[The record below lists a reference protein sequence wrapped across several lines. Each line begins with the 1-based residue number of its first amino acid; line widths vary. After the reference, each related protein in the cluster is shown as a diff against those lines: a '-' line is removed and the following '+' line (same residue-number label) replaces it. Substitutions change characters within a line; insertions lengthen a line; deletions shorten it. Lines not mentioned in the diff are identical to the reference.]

1 MSAAPAAGPAGFTTP
16 RKAIPLDEAL
26 GSSKQEDDRFSL
38 EPGCEPFYITDVFFS
53 TETRYS
59 KLAKINGIRTVDK
72 PGDLTNVIKYRTT
85 SGPLVTQLE
94 KLQVKNASGNGH
106 FRIPVGPVTVINETS
121 QTPDKQTGE
130 FNSYYKLVAAP
141 VG

>member
-1 MSAAPAAGPAGFTTP
+1 MTAQAAAPAGSTAP
-16 RKAIPLDEAL
+16 RKAIPLDEAI
-26 GSSKQEDDRFSL
+26 GTSKQEEDRFSL

-59 KLAKINGIRTVDK
+59 KLAKINGIRSVDK
-72 PGDLTNVIKYRTT
+72 AGDITNVVKFRTT